1 MQNPC
6 SNIYDERIRMKQQ
19 KDKAVMKNQK
29 IWLIT
34 GVSRGLGKA
43 LAQAVL
49 DQGDIVIGTT
59 RNGKADLNGDSYNL
73 KLFELE
79 LTDPAQIKQTVEA
92 AYQLHGRLDV
102 VVNNAG
108 YGLLGALEEASDA
121 EVKHVFDVN
130 FFGVVHLIQAVLPY
144 LRQQRS
150 GHLVNISSIAG
161 LAPMAGSS
169 LYAAAKSAVEGVSQA
184 LAQEVEPLGIKVT
197 LVEPGAFRTDF
208 LSDHSIVNS
217 QTRIA
222 DYQPTSGKAVQYLAD
237 IAGKQ
242 LGNPDLGAQAIIKAI
257 AAENPPLHLVLGSDA
272 LQRTRANIQ
281 SLTTTLNAWEEV
293 SKSTDFRD
301 ISNFMKGSG
310 G

>member
-1 MQNPC
+1 MRN
-6 SNIYDERIRMKQQ
+6 NK
-19 KDKAVMKNQK
+19 K

-49 DQGDIVIGTT
+49 DRGDIVIATT
-59 RNGKADLNGDSYNL
+59 RNGKADLSGDADSLHLL
-73 KLFELE
+73 KLE
-79 LTDPAQIKQTVEA
+79 LTEPVQIKQTIEV
-92 AYQLHGRLDV
+92 AYQLHGRLTV

-108 YGLLGALEEASDA
+108 YGLLGALEEASDQDIQR
-121 EVKHVFDVN
+121 VFDVN
-130 FFGVVHLIQAVLPY
+130 FFGVVHLIRAILPY
-144 LRQQRS
+144 FRQQQS

-217 QTRIA
+217 KIKIA
-222 DYQPTSGKAVQYLAD
+222 DYQLTSGKMVQHLAD

-242 LGNPDLGAQAIIKAI
+242 LGNPDLGAQAIIQAVEAK
-257 AAENPPLHLVLGSDA
+257 EPPLHLVLGSDA
-272 LQRTRANIQ
+272 LKRTRAKLEAMTKNV
-281 SLTTTLNAWEEV
+281 NAWEAV
-293 SKSTDFRD
+293 SKSTDFPD
-301 ISNFMKGSG
+301 QVTT
-310 G
+310 

>member
-1 MQNPC
+1 MTN
-6 SNIYDERIRMKQQ
+6 
-19 KDKAVMKNQK
+19 DKK

-59 RNGKADLNGDSYNL
+59 RSGKADLSGDANSL

-79 LTDPAQIKQTVEA
+79 LTEPAQIKQTVEA

-102 VVNNAG
+102 IVNNAG
-108 YGLLGALEEASDA
+108 YGLLGALEETSD
-121 EVKHVFDVN
+121 EDIQRVFDVN

-150 GHLVNISSIAG
+150 GHLVNLSSIAG

-217 QTRIA
+217 HTKIA
-222 DYQPTSGKAVQYLAD
+222 DYQPTSGKAVQHLAD

-242 LGNPDLGAQAIIKAI
+242 LGDPNLGAQAIIKAV
-257 AAENPPLHLVLGSDA
+257 ESEDPPLHLVLGSDA
-272 LQRTRANIQ
+272 VKRTRAKIEAMTKN
-281 SLTTTLNAWEEV
+281 LEAWEAV
-293 SKSTDFRD
+293 SKSTDFLD
-301 ISNFMKGSG
+301 LATVL
-310 G
+310 